1 MNGASITV
9 FFLLSVFS
17 SYIHEVHGFVIQ
29 PHSSFLL
36 TPSSTQLYA
45 ETKGFGPAKSKPEP
59 RAKSSKQIQRE
70 KGAEKYD
77 EISAKGGQEYN
88 VFVRQ
93 FGADA
98 KSWLPCGSVAV
109 PRGAQVTDAI
119 YANEKGL
126 QEVGTYCFCM
136 RTLCMNF

>member
-1 MNGASITV
+1 LTERR
-9 FFLLSVFS
+9 LTYLS
-17 SYIHEVHGFVIQ
+17 
-29 PHSSFLL
+29 
-36 TPSSTQLYA
+36 A
-45 ETKGFGPAKSKPEP
+45 ETKGFGPSKPEP

-70 KGAEKYD
+70 QGAAKYD
-77 EISAKGGQEYN
+77 EISQKGGQEYN

-109 PRGAQVTDAI
+109 PRNAQVADAI

-126 QEVGTYCFCM
+126 KEVCMSKDFCIFINSLFEYHILM
-136 RTLCMNF
+136 SPP